1 MMVGILIMI
10 LVTIIVKEEVGK
22 WRLIKMDYKILLLSA
37 ALALGITACKPQE
50 PKGNQ
55 PYSLNISP
63 SGYQPWGVLDC
74 NGDGIADLVRIP
86 GDLREI
92 AYKGYLAEGADIN
105 ECPGAQILNVEPM
118 PLEMGARATEIL
130 KLAQGIEKKLRAD

>member
-1 MMVGILIMI
+1 MN
-10 LVTIIVKEEVGK
+10 
-22 WRLIKMDYKILLLSA
+22 YKILIASA
-37 ALALGITACKPQE
+37 ALALGITACKQQE
-50 PKGNQ
+50 PKENR
-55 PYSLNISP
+55 PYFVNFSST
-63 SGYQPWGVLDC
+63 GYQPWGVLDC
-74 NGDGIADLVRIP
+74 NGDGVSDLVRIP